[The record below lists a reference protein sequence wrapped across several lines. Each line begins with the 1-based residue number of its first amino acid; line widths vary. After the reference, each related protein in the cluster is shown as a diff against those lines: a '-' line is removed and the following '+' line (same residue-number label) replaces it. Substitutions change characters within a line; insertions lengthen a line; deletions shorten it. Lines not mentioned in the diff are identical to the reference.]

1 MKKIVYIHVLPFFS
15 AVILSYFFLKLN
27 YSPCTK
33 PSKTVVISG
42 LSNKKNYISTVD
54 SEPKNQF
61 ALIESLSD
69 KNSVTV
75 FGSSELTT
83 DTPYIPNNFLP
94 DSINISCRAFGHAY
108 FQSFALYCQ
117 LLGMKEYIR
126 NSKICII
133 ISPGW
138 FESDGTNIEAFLEHV
153 RPEFLKKIIWDSSI
167 SISQKKM
174 IGNYLNKHWDQIDYP
189 SSEIEYFQ
197 LLASRKSFIQQFKL
211 NHIRKNFIYNCK
223 YHLEPTLKSKH
234 GIIPNNIDWKRAYVK
249 VKSTFSENSKSNRFF
264 ISDFYFNQHIKTIK
278 NYEKKEYEP
287 LSLESNTELND
298 LLKLIRFL
306 KEEKVK
312 PVFIVQGLNPYCY
325 NNLDKFNPIL
335 NVIKAE
341 CKKQGFPILDLFSDN
356 KKNYEPG
363 ILNDVMHMGDYGW
376 LKVNQFIKQSF
387 YE

>member
-1 MKKIVYIHVLPFFS
+1 MKKIGFLHILPFFL
-15 AVILSYFFLKLN
+15 AITLSYFFLKLN
-27 YSPCTK
+27 YIPCTK
-33 PSKTVVISG
+33 PSNTAVISG
-42 LSNKKNYISTVD
+42 LENIQRYISTVD
-54 SEPKNQF
+54 SKPKNQL
-61 ALIESLSD
+61 ALIESLCN
-69 KNSVTV
+69 KNSISV

-83 DTPYIPNNFLP
+83 DTPYITYNFLP
-94 DSINISCRAFGHAY
+94 DSLKIPCKAFGHAY

-133 ISPGW
+133 LSPGW

-153 RPEFLKKIIWDSSI
+153 RPEFLKRIIWDSSI

-174 IGNYLNKHWDQIDYP
+174 IGNYLNKHVDQIDYP

-197 LLASRKSFIQQFKL
+197 LLASKKSFIQQFKL

-223 YHLEPTLKSKH
+223 YHLEPTLKNKQVRN
-234 GIIPNNIDWKRAYVK
+234 PKYVNWKRASVRTK
-249 VKSTFSENSKSNRFF
+249 LAFSENSKSNPFF
-264 ISDFYFNQHIKTIK
+264 ISDFYFKQHIKTIK
-278 NYEKKEYEP
+278 NYEKKEYKP

-312 PVFIVQGLNPYCY
+312 PVFIVQGLNPYAY
-325 NNLDKFNPIL
+325 SNLQRFNPIL
-335 NVIKAE
+335 KVIKAE

>member
-1 MKKIVYIHVLPFFS
+1 MKKIGYLHILPFFS
-15 AVILSYFFLKLN
+15 AIILTYCFFRLN
-27 YSPCTK
+27 YSSSIK
-33 PSKTVVISG
+33 PLKTSVISG
-42 LSNKKNYISTVD
+42 FSNKENFIPTIG
-54 SEPKNQF
+54 SESKNQL
-61 ALIESLSD
+61 ALVASLHD
-69 KNSVTV
+69 KNATTV

-83 DTPYIPNNFLP
+83 NTPYIPYNFLP
-94 DSINISCRAFGHAY
+94 DSLNIRCKAFGHAH
-108 FQSFALYCQ
+108 FQSFAIYCQ
-117 LLGMKEYIR
+117 LLGMREYLH
-126 NSKICII
+126 NSKIAII
-133 ISPGW
+133 VSPGW
-138 FESDGTNIEAFLEHV
+138 FESDGTNIESFIEHV
-153 RPEFLKKIIWDSSI
+153 NSVFLKRIIWDSSI

-174 IGNYLNKHWDQIDYP
+174 IGNYLNKHCDQIDYP

-211 NHIRKNFIYNCK
+211 NYIRKNFTNNCK
-223 YHLEPTLKSKH
+223 YHLESTNKH
-234 GIIPNNIDWKRAYVK
+234 KQKINPKYVNWKRAFVNL
-249 VKSTFSENSKSNRFF
+249 KSTFSENSKSNQFF

-278 NYEKKEYEP
+278 NYEKKKYEP

-298 LLKLIRFL
+298 LLILIQFL

-325 NNLDKFNPIL
+325 YNLDKFNAISKI
-335 NVIKAE
+335 IKAE